1 MEYESK
7 ILKLFKNGYLTTK
20 DVTDNN
26 IPRTYLTKLIKE
38 NKIERVSRG
47 VYIKKNV
54 LVDEFVVLQSKS
66 KYAIYS
72 NMTALY
78 LHGLSNRIPI
88 KYDITVKSGYKGS
101 LQKEKNVNL
110 FYTKRE
116 LLELGVINY
125 KLDSGNIIRV
135 YDLDKIICDIIK
147 NRKRIDAE
155 IFNKAIRKYFYSKKK
170 NTLKLYEYAKKMNIY
185 NKVSDIFEVLKW
197 LRIMLVW
204 NQNHLIYLKN

>member
-20 DVTDNN
+20 DVTDNH

-54 LVDEFVVLQSKS
+54 LVDEFVILQSKS

-72 NMTALY
+72 NTTALY

-88 KYDITVKSGYKGS
+88 RYDITIKSGYKGS

-110 FYTKRE
+110 FYTKKE
-116 LLELGVINY
+116 LLELGVIDY
-125 KLDSGNIIRV
+125 KLDSGNVIRV
-135 YDLDKIICDIIK
+135 YDLDKTICDIIK
-147 NRKRIDAE
+147 NKKKIDAE
-155 IFNKAIRKYFYSKKK
+155 IFNKAIREYFYSKKK

-185 NKVSDIFEVLKW
+185 NKVRDTFEVFG
-197 LRIMLVW
+197 
-204 NQNHLIYLKN
+204 

>member
-54 LVDEFVVLQSKS
+54 LLDEFVILQNKR

-72 NMTALY
+72 NTTALY

-88 KYDITVKSGYKGS
+88 RYDITVKSGYKGS

-110 FYTKRE
+110 FYTKKE
-116 LLELGVINY
+116 LLELGVIDY
-125 KLDSGNIIRV
+125 KLDSGNVIKV
-135 YDLDKIICDIIK
+135 YDLDKTICDIIRNK
-147 NRKRIDAE
+147 KKIDAE
-155 IFNKAIRKYFYSKKK
+155 IFNKAIREYFYSKKK

-185 NKVSDIFEVLKW
+185 NKVRDTFEVFG
-197 LRIMLVW
+197 
-204 NQNHLIYLKN
+204 

>member
-38 NKIERVSRG
+38 NEIERVSRG

-54 LVDEFVVLQSKS
+54 LVDEFMILQNKS

-72 NMTALY
+72 NTTALY

-88 KYDITVKSGYKGS
+88 RYDITVKSGYKGS

-110 FYTKRE
+110 FYTKKE
-116 LLELGVINY
+116 LLELGVIDY
-125 KLDSGNIIRV
+125 KLDSGNVIRV
-135 YDLDKIICDIIK
+135 YDLDKTICDIIRNK
-147 NRKRIDAE
+147 KKIDAE
-155 IFNKAIRKYFYSKKK
+155 IFNKAIREYFYSKKK

-185 NKVSDIFEVLKW
+185 NKVRDTFEVFG
-197 LRIMLVW
+197 
-204 NQNHLIYLKN
+204 

>member
-20 DVTDNN
+20 DVTDND

-72 NMTALY
+72 NTTALY
-78 LHGLSNRIPI
+78 LHGFSNRIPI
-88 KYDITVKSGYKGS
+88 KYDITIKSGYKGS
-101 LQKEKNVNL
+101 LQKGKNVNL
-110 FYTKRE
+110 FYTKKE
-116 LLELGVINY
+116 LLELGVIDY

-135 YDLDKIICDIIK
+135 YDLDKTICDIIK
-147 NRKRIDAE
+147 NKKKIDAE
-155 IFNKAIRKYFYSKKK
+155 IFNKAIREYFYSKKK

-185 NKVSDIFEVLKW
+185 NKVRDTFEVFGW
-197 LRIMLVW
+197 
-204 NQNHLIYLKN
+204 

>member
-1 MEYESK
+1 MNMGYESK

-20 DVTDNN
+20 DVTENN

-47 VYIKKNV
+47 VYIKKND
-54 LVDEFVVLQSKS
+54 LVDEFMVLQSKS

-72 NMTALY
+72 NATALY
-78 LHGLSNRIPI
+78 LHGFSNRIPI

-101 LQKEKNVNL
+101 LQKERNVNL

-125 KLDSGNIIRV
+125 KLNSGNIIRV
-135 YDLDKIICDIIK
+135 YDLDKTICDIIK
-147 NRKRIDAE
+147 NKKKIDAE
-155 IFNKAIRKYFYSKKK
+155 IFNKAIREYFYSKKK

-185 NKVSDIFEVLKW
+185 NKVRDTFEVFG
-197 LRIMLVW
+197 
-204 NQNHLIYLKN
+204 